1 MEKEEVASYSSTSLL
16 FISASAA
23 LSANSSM
30 KMEEVEELE
39 EGFFEL
45 FI

>member
-1 MEKEEVASYSSTSLL
+1 MEREEVDYYSSTYIL

-30 KMEEVEELE
+30 KMEEVEE
-39 EGFFEL
+39 GFFEL